1 MINCQKHT
9 CSSIVYVTRTF
20 EETQSRKH
28 TKFDVENSENYMSNN
43 NMLFGIPRSSL
54 ELLLEDW
61 DKRINCV
68 ISC

>member
-9 CSSIVYVTRTF
+9 CSSIVYATRTF
-20 EETQSRKH
+20 EETQSRKD
-28 TKFDVENSENYMSNN
+28 TKFDVENSENYLSNN
-43 NMLFGIPRSSL
+43 NMLIGIPRNSL
-54 ELLLEDW
+54 ELLFQDW

>member
-1 MINCQKHT
+1 MINCEKYT
-9 CSSIVYVTRTF
+9 CSSIVDATRTF

-28 TKFDVENSENYMSNN
+28 TKFDVENSENYLSNN
-43 NMLFGIPRSSL
+43 NMLIGIPRNSL
-54 ELLLEDW
+54 ELLFQDW

>member
-9 CSSIVYVTRTF
+9 CSSIVRATRTF
-20 EETQSRKH
+20 EETQSRKQ
-28 TKFDVENSENYMSNN
+28 TKFDEENSENYLSNN
-43 NMLFGIPRSSL
+43 NMLIGIPRNSS
-54 ELLLEDW
+54 ELLFEDW